1 MELTAEKGPREIKGN
16 AVLCKISTIPKGTRS
31 QGWMGQPVYSNGTV
45 QADLLGLER
54 NGKLPSMGV
63 INQRY
68 TIDLIGP
75 DQELQIRSWTSQ
87 LDLRFA
93 KTIPFAWKSDTWY
106 TVKFQSETSDGKV
119 TLRGKVWV
127 RGEAEPADWTIE
139 AVDETANLQG
149 SPGLFGNASDAEIF
163 IDNVTVTP
171 NPAG

>member
-1 MELTAEKGPREIKGN
+1 
-16 AVLCKISTIPKGTRS
+16 
-31 QGWMGQPVYSNGTV
+31 MGHPTYSNQTI
-45 QADLLGLER
+45 QADLKGLER
-54 NGKLPSMGV
+54 NNKLPSMGL

-68 TIDLIGP
+68 TLDLIGP

-93 KTIPFAWKSDTWY
+93 KTIPFAWKADTWY
-106 TVKFQSETSDGKV
+106 TMKFLADTKDGKV

-139 AVDETANLQG
+139 ATDETPNLVG
-149 SPGLFGNASDAEIF
+149 SPGLFGNASDAEVF

-171 NPAG
+171 NAG